1 MQKYLQYYA
10 KLREKYEK
18 LMEGRHGFDTLG
30 RDLLILWFITGFL
43 NGFIRSRIIT
53 LLSLLCPLTV
63 LLRMFSTNSVKR
75 SKETR
80 KYLELKENAAEFF
93 KLSYRKFQ
101 ERKTHKYYH
110 CKNCSANIRVKRVKG
125 EHTVVCPKCGKEFR
139 VKIR

>member
-101 ERKTHKYYH
+101 ERKTHKYYR